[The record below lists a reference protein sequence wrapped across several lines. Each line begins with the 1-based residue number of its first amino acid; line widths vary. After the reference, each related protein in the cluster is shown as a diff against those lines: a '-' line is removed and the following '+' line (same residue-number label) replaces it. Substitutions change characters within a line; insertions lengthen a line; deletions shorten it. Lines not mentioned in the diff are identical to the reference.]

1 MAYVQ
6 GIDYISIT
14 AEVRELARSVVNT
27 SVDFTDAE
35 IIRYQYMRYSQ
46 IRTITDKD
54 DWDSLDREFGSL
66 QLVETVLTAVSILQ
80 HYGSP
85 NDIPV
90 WQAMEAS
97 AMLELTKI
105 VDNME
110 TATGGAE
117 SGNILETDYKSW
129 NLNDDVMPPNRLAN
143 IGISEVDF

>member
-1 MAYVQ
+1 MSYVQ
-6 GIDYISIT
+6 GVDYISIT

-27 SVDFTDAE
+27 AVDFTDAE

-46 IRTITDKD
+46 IRTMTDKD

-97 AMLELTKI
+97 AMMELTKI
-105 VDNME
+105 IDNLD
-110 TATGGAE
+110 TGTGVE
-117 SGNILETDYKSW
+117 SGSVLVTDYKSW
-129 NLNDDVMPPNRLAN
+129 NLNDDVSPPNRLTN
-143 IGISEVDF
+143 VGISEIDF

>member
-1 MAYVQ
+1 MSYVQ

-54 DWDSLDREFGSL
+54 DWDSNDREFGSL

-80 HYGSP
+80 HYGTP

-90 WQAMEAS
+90 WQAMEVS

-110 TATGGAE
+110 TTGGVE
-117 SGNILETDYKSW
+117 SGNVLETDYKSW